1 VPIYDYV
8 CETCG
13 HVMEVVHRI
22 DADGPGECPLCGGPM
37 SKAFSAPAV
46 HFKGSGW
53 AKKDRKSV
61 SGPVRSRAGS
71 DGADR
76 DASTASAGSSGGGDG
91 APATS
96 TSVDASAATAAASG
110 TGATS
115 TGEPA
120 GSGPKEG

>member
-13 HVMEVVHRI
+13 HVMEVIHGI
-22 DADGPGECPLCGGPM
+22 DADGPDECPLCGGPM

-61 SGPVRSRAGS
+61 SGPVKSRASSEGGGS
-71 DGADR
+71 DAAAGPAEPSS
-76 DASTASAGSSGGGDG
+76 ASDTAATSSAGSAGD
-91 APATS
+91 
-96 TSVDASAATAAASG
+96 
-110 TGATS
+110 
-115 TGEPA
+115 
-120 GSGPKEG
+120 GPKEG

>member
-13 HVMEVVHRI
+13 HVLEVVHGI
-22 DADGPGECPLCGGPM
+22 DADGPAECPQCGGPM

-61 SGPVRSRAGS
+61 SGPVKSRPPSDGGGEGTTGSSDAPAASGGTAGS
-71 DGADR
+71 D
-76 DASTASAGSSGGGDG
+76 ASPTASGGTTPSGG
-91 APATS
+91 
-96 TSVDASAATAAASG
+96 TAAD
-110 TGATS
+110 
-115 TGEPA
+115 
-120 GSGPKEG
+120 GSKEG

>member
-13 HVMEVVHRI
+13 HVIEVVHRI
-22 DADGPGECPLCGGPM
+22 DADGPGECPQCGGPM

-61 SGPVRSRAGS
+61 SGPVKTRTG
-71 DGADR
+71 
-76 DASTASAGSSGGGDG
+76 TETGGGET
-91 APATS
+91 ATS
-96 TSVDASAATAAASG
+96 SPESPTSAD
-110 TGATS
+110 TS
-115 TGEPA
+115 TKAA
-120 GSGPKEG
+120 GGTAGDGPKEG